1 MKYLLE
7 LIKIL
12 AVAVPFS
19 LVASSIE
26 PYPNH
31 SELLVLPASLVLF
44 SVVAYVLRRP
54 HSRSNWLKFGLI
66 TVACYLVAMLWF
78 WQGAMRGLWF
88 PSLPPLVEQFF
99 VVEGE
104 GKMDAA
110 VSNLF
115 FLLWCVALLFWGLRT
130 LSARAA
136 SKLA

>member
-1 MKYLLE
+1 MKHLLE

-12 AVAVPFS
+12 AVAIPFA

-44 SVVAYVLRRP
+44 IVVAYMCRRS
-54 HSRSNWLKFGLI
+54 HSRGNWLKFGLI
-66 TVACYLVAMLWF
+66 TVVSYLIAMLWF

-88 PSLPPLVEQFF
+88 PPLLPITEQFF

-110 VSNLF
+110 VTNLF
-115 FLLWCVALLFWGLRT
+115 CMLWLVAMLFWGVRF
-130 LSARAA
+130 LSAKPA
-136 SKLA
+136 SKSA